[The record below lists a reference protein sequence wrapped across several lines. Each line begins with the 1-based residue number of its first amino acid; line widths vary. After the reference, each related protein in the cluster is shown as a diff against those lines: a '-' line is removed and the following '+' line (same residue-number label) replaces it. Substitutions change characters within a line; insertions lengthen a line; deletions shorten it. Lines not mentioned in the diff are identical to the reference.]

1 MKFRDEITMIENALE
16 REVHMRENE
25 IRRLLKRYDL
35 ENIDLEAEY
44 EKIQRKESYLS
55 AKKRAVVEDIVRA
68 RRMNKQITEIVQ
80 FDRAFHAAP
89 RGAETANSNN
99 TEGENHV

>member
-16 REVHMRENE
+16 REVKMREHE

-55 AKKRAVVEDIVRA
+55 ANNRRVVKEIVEA

-80 FDRAFHAAP
+80 FDRAMHPAQVSSKEAGK
-89 RGAETANSNN
+89 GADA
-99 TEGENHV
+99 